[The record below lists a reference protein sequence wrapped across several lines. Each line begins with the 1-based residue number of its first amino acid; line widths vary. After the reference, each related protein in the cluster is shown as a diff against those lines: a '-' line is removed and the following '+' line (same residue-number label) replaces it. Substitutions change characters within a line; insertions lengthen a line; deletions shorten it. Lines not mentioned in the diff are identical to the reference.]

1 MDFSIEP
8 RSREQSAET
17 DYKASHACSYSY
29 FPQYDGTCDDGLN
42 ATKPSGQAKEFFD
55 GLNDDVKKAFKAYG
69 VETYVEMLGTNEAP
83 GPWYPMWSFS
93 NNFTTDTEGGMAW
106 TKIGE
111 VKHEQLPQV
120 VMAKDFDKAWAT
132 YMDAYKAC
140 NPDAF
145 LSELQAELDK
155 RMKDAAKYE

>member
-1 MDFSIEP
+1 MEAALQFVDDLLSEEIHNLRFWGVEGEDYQVGDDGLFY
-8 RSREQSAET
+8 RTKEQRAKAAET

-55 GLNDDVKKAFKAYG
+55 GLNDDVKKAFQAYG

-93 NNFTTDTEGGMAW
+93 NNLQQTQRVEWHGPR
-106 TKIGE
+106 
-111 VKHEQLPQV
+111 L
-120 VMAKDFDKAWAT
+120 AK
-132 YMDAYKAC
+132 
-140 NPDAF
+140 
-145 LSELQAELDK
+145 LSMSSFRRL
-155 RMKDAAKYE
+155 